1 MLTSPAKFAIEA
13 IQVSK
18 VYDDFKALDNLSLSI
33 ERGEFVTLLGPNG
46 AGKTTFLE
54 ICEGIRP
61 PSSGEIRILGREWK
75 EGEESL
81 RKSIGLTF
89 QETRFPE
96 RATVWETLELFATFF
111 HLPRSRAEEVLEN
124 VQLIEK
130 RKTYIM
136 NLSGGQK
143 QRLAIGIA
151 LLHKPELLFLD
162 EPTTGLDPKS
172 RREIWELLLSLRNSN
187 MTLVLTTHYM
197 EEAEALCERLIFLYK
212 GKVYRDGKLKD
223 LVREAGKNSLEELF
237 LSLTGSSLEEA
248 V

>member
-1 MLTSPAKFAIEA
+1 MQTTPAIEA
-13 IQVSK
+13 IEVSK
-18 VYDDFKALDNLSLSI
+18 IYNDFQALDRLSLTI
-33 ERGEFVTLLGPNG
+33 DRGEFVTLLGPNG

-61 PSSGEIRILGREWK
+61 PTSGEVRILGKSWK
-75 EGEESL
+75 TGESDL
-81 RKSIGLTF
+81 RTRIGLTF
-89 QETRFPE
+89 QDTRFPE
-96 RATVWETLELFATFF
+96 RNTVWETLELFSAFF
-111 HLPRSRAEEVLEN
+111 HLPKERTEEVLTN
-124 VQLIEK
+124 IQLTEK
-130 RKTYIM
+130 RKTFVM

-172 RREIWELLLSLRNSN
+172 RREIWELLLSLRHSN

-197 EEAEALCERLIFLYK
+197 EEAEALCERLVFLHR

-223 LVREAGKNSLEELF
+223 LIREAGKSSLEELF
-237 LSLTGSSLEEA
+237 ISLTGTSLEEKI
-248 V
+248 